1 MKDEILETVSDT
13 KLLGVH
19 ITSDL
24 KWNKNTEE
32 IIKKA
37 NKRMF
42 LLHNVSKFTSKI
54 SDLTTVYKI
63 FIRSIL
69 ENSCVVWHS
78 SLSEQNSSDIERIQ
92 KSACKVILKDYYS
105 TYESAL
111 KLLKLETLKTR
122 REKLCK
128 SFAQKCTR
136 NVKVKSMF
144 PKNTCKR
151 QVRNQ
156 NKYFVNFATTER
168 YLKSSI
174 PYMQRMLNS
183 EHKQKSELIRFRGL

>member
-1 MKDEILETVSDT
+1 MVLAFWLCLPS
-13 KLLGVH
+13 
-19 ITSDL
+19 
-24 KWNKNTEE
+24 
-32 IIKKA
+32 
-37 NKRMF
+37 F
-42 LLHNVSKFTSKI
+42 LIRQKYLI
-54 SDLTTVYKI
+54 SWLFY
-63 FIRSIL
+63 S
-69 ENSCVVWHS
+69 S
-78 SLSEQNSSDIERIQ
+78 SLLLTNIEMKLRSLISLRKLKSDFEIAIHHE
-92 KSACKVILKDYYS
+92 CFKVCIYGLDKYWCLKAYYS

-144 PKNTCKR
+144 PKSTCQR

-174 PYMQRMLNS
+174 PFMQRMLNS
-183 EHKQKSELIRFRGL
+183 EHKQKSKLIRCRGS

>member
-1 MKDEILETVSDT
+1 
-13 KLLGVH
+13 
-19 ITSDL
+19 
-24 KWNKNTEE
+24 
-32 IIKKA
+32 
-37 NKRMF
+37 MF

-54 SDLTTVYKI
+54 SDQTTVYKI

-128 SFAQKCTR
+128 SFAKKCTR